1 MTKYYLFVLLG
12 CYLLERKNRS
22 SLITLNTQK
31 RKFVHCSISH
41 VFTCKN
47 KFTILYIVTF
57 FIIKYSKKK
66 IHRKVLNTFYK
77 SRLLSNILNIISGTI
92 SIKKIPDN
100 FLNSF
105 DTTYFICQK
114 NYFVYIIWHLNHM
127 INEYFQICC
136 LLQLKCQF
144 LSYAVNLAEQYI
156 R

>member
-31 RKFVHCSISH
+31 WKFVHCSISH

-47 KFTILYIVTF
+47 KYTILYIVTF
-57 FIIKYSKKK
+57 FIIKYSEEKNPQESIKH
-66 IHRKVLNTFYK
+66 IFI
-77 SRLLSNILNIISGTI
+77 SNILNIISGKI

-144 LSYAVNLAEQYI
+144 LSYAINLAEQYI